1 MYKPKKKDLE
11 QPVTV
16 ADLIEFKDG
25 VGDVV
30 TDIVQK
36 EVGNAKDAILASND
50 KLMHEVKAMR
60 EEQRA
65 HSGNHKDLTDEMRGL
80 KQRMKRVEA
89 QVGIS

>member
-1 MYKPKKKDLE
+1 MFKPKKKDLN

-25 VGDVV
+25 IGDVV

-36 EVGNAKDAILASND
+36 EVGSAKDAILASND

-60 EEQRA
+60 EEQKA
-65 HSGNHKDLTDEMRGL
+65 HSGNHKNITEDIQGL
-80 KQRMKRVEA
+80 KKRMNRAEA
-89 QVGIS
+89 HVGIS